1 MTGSVESAKVEDKT
15 AGATKSSPAELLKNA
30 VAGKSERKAATAPA
44 AAPSV
49 QPTVSATRW
58 ALPVD
63 GRLAA
68 VATVALVVGTAFG
81 MMAAP
86 RERSGDALGRIEAAL
101 DANRSEASRLKSEIA
116 HLSTAL
122 GTLRETTSAAR
133 TDIKAIA
140 PSLTDRV
147 TRLEQGLDKKLAAL
161 GDRVARAEREQAAS
175 AAAPAAAIE
184 KRPAQPVAVQQTT
197 SPATTASTPKAEPT
211 ETGSIA
217 DTKPKTETV
226 EAWALRDVYDGVA
239 MLEDR
244 KRRLLE
250 VARGDTVPGVGR
262 VEAIERRGRVWVVVT
277 KQGVI
282 TPQTW

>member
-15 AGATKSSPAELLKNA
+15 AGATKSSPAELLKKA
-30 VAGKSERKAATAPA
+30 VAGLSEPKPEIAPA
-44 AAPSV
+44 VATSMPSPTAAK
-49 QPTVSATRW
+49 RW
-58 ALPVD
+58 MLPVD
-63 GRLAA
+63 GRLAT

-86 RERSGDALGRIEAAL
+86 RERSGEALGRIEATL
-101 DANRSEASRLKSEIA
+101 EANRSEAGRLKTEIA
-116 HLSTAL
+116 HLSTVL
-122 GTLRETTSAAR
+122 GTLRETTTAAR
-133 TDIKAIA
+133 TDIKTIA

-147 TRLEQGLDKKLAAL
+147 ARLEQGLDKKLAAL
-161 GDRVARAEREQAAS
+161 SERVARAEREQP
-175 AAAPAAAIE
+175 APAAAIE
-184 KRPAQPVAVQQTT
+184 KRPAAPIAAAPTT
-197 SPATTASTPKAEPT
+197 STASAASTPKAEPT
-211 ETGSIA
+211 QTGSIA
-217 DTKPKTETV
+217 DAKPKTETV

-262 VEAIERRGRVWVVVT
+262 VEAIERRGRNWVVVT
-277 KQGVI
+277 KQGII

>member
-1 MTGSVESAKVEDKT
+1 MTGSVENAKDIAKVEAKT
-15 AGATKSSPAELLKNA
+15 ADATKFSPADLLKKA
-30 VAGKSERKAATAPA
+30 VSGKPEAGSAAATGSPA
-44 AAPSV
+44 
-49 QPTVSATRW
+49 TSAKRW
-58 ALPVD
+58 AWPAVD

-68 VATVALVVGTAFG
+68 VATVALVVGTTFG
-81 MMAAP
+81 LIAAP

-101 DANRSEASRLKSEIA
+101 DTNRSEATRLKAEIA

-122 GTLRETTSAAR
+122 GSLRETTSAAR
-133 TDIKAIA
+133 TDIKTIA
-140 PSLTDRV
+140 PSLGDRV
-147 TRLEQGLDKKLAAL
+147 ARLEQGLDKKFAAL
-161 GDRVARAEREQAAS
+161 SERVARAEREQAAPV
-175 AAAPAAAIE
+175 AAVE
-184 KRPAQPVAVQQTT
+184 KRPAAPVAAQPTT
-197 SPATTASTPKAEPT
+197 SPASAASTPRSEPT
-211 ETGSIA
+211 QTGSIA
-217 DTKPKTETV
+217 DTKPKQETV